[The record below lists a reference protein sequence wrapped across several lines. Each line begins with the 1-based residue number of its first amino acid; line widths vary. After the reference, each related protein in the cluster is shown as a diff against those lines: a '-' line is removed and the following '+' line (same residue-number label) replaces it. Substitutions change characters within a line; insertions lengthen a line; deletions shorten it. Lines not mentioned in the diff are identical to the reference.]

1 MPHTEIFL
9 PLMDDWFYRPLLFI
23 HKSDDT
29 NLQSLAV
36 TIFKHLNLEFTASQ
50 TACERLYRLTKSQVV
65 LLITHLLTDTSLK
78 FGLEAKT
85 AMIYFL

>member
-9 PLMDDWFYRPLLFI
+9 PLMDDWFFRPLLFI

-36 TIFKHLNLEFTASQ
+36 TIFKHLNLEFTAS
-50 TACERLYRLTKSQVV
+50 
-65 LLITHLLTDTSLK
+65 
-78 FGLEAKT
+78 
-85 AMIYFL
+85 